1 MDILILMFLMMRN
14 VTQKLWTVI
23 FPWLGQVNSR
33 DLILNFLLVILV
45 KQMYVNIR
53 VVNQMPV
60 IILMMKTVMC
70 GIQRIKTHPWKH
82 KVENNR

>member
-23 FPWLGQVNSR
+23 FPWLDQVNSR
-33 DLILNFLLVILV
+33 DLILNILLVILV
-45 KQMYVNIR
+45 KQMCVNIR

-70 GIQRIKTHPWKH
+70 GIQRIKTHPWEH
-82 KVENNR
+82 KVENN